1 MRRQII
7 LVFIALFATTAII
20 HSARPERFSYKGKTY
35 QVVDIIDV
43 KGSDV
48 TLRTDKGEE
57 VIVPVRFL
65 SFKLRDKAEEFL
77 KAKNA
82 AAMTIDGIAS
92 EDARN
97 LELSLMQAARE
108 GTAIKRWI
116 AGTVSNESPED
127 GILIFSSS
135 TALPVKFD
143 RKGNPLPQNRI
154 KNSAIFIEGVVLLEG
169 SRRHAENTLV
179 EYFAW
184 DTGKRVEI
192 NKQLIPHL
200 TLKPQSPKALFE
212 ERSWTNTDGKTLTA
226 SLSAIKQETG
236 KEKTGQFR
244 RADGSRFSYPISKLT
259 STDQQ
264 LIENAVQQR
273 LKKLKSTLN

>member
-1 MRRQII
+1 MCKQII
-7 LVFIALFATTAII
+7 PLLIAMLATTAVI

-35 QVVDIIDV
+35 QVVKIIDV

-48 TLRTDKGEE
+48 TLRTDKGEQ
-57 VIVPVRFL
+57 VSVPVRFL
-65 SFKLRDKAEEFL
+65 SFTLRDKAEEFL

-92 EDARN
+92 VDARN

-143 RKGNPLPQNRI
+143 RKGNPLPQNRV
-154 KNSAIFIEGVVLLEG
+154 KKSAIFIEGVVLLDG
-169 SRRHAENTLV
+169 SRRHAPNTLV

-184 DTGKRVEI
+184 DTGERVEI
-192 NKQLIPHL
+192 KSQLVPRL
-200 TLKPQSPKALFE
+200 TLKPQDPKALFG
-212 ERSWTNTDGKTLTA
+212 ERPWTNSDGKTLTA
-226 SLSAIKQETG
+226 ALLSI
-236 KEKTGQFR
+236 KEKTGQFQ
-244 RADGSRFSYPISKLT
+244 RADGSRFAYPIGKLT

-264 LIENAVQQR
+264 
-273 LKKLKSTLN
+273 